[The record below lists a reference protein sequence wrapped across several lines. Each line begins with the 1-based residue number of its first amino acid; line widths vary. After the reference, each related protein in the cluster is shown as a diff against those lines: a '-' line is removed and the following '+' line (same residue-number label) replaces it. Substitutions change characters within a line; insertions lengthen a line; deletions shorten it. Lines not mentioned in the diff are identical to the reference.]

1 VVQREPLPERGDE
14 LVTTLTTTVLII
26 DDDPNL
32 RKTLS
37 DILRAKGYR
46 TLSAK
51 DGAEGLALIGANAV
65 DLALIDLKLP
75 DISGL
80 EVTRRIKVEY
90 PGIEAII
97 LTGNASLDSA
107 IKATNIGAF
116 SYLQKPYDIEQ
127 LLLHIR
133 HATEK
138 QESGKKIREYQEHL
152 EELVRERTKE
162 LESANR
168 AKTDFLANTS
178 HELRTP
184 LNAVIGFSSILLDG
198 LDGELSDQQREHLRD
213 ILESGRRLH
222 AIVEGMLAVAQT
234 ENGSLV
240 LDPSRF
246 PLREALDAALL
257 SVEEVA
263 QRSSIA
269 VRLDLAPETDV
280 EIEADRDKLEQ
291 IVGNLLDNGIKFTPA
306 GGTVLVRA
314 QLDRESVEIAVED
327 TGIGIRAE
335 DLVRLFQPFC
345 QLEAPLTKTYAGAGL
360 GLVLTKR
367 LVELHGG
374 RIRVESAPGAGSRF
388 IVTLPLRRP
397 VTGGTT
403 GS

>member
-1 VVQREPLPERGDE
+1 M
-14 LVTTLTTTVLII
+14 TTHKTSLLII
-26 DDDPNL
+26 DDDANL

-37 DILRAKGYR
+37 DILRAKGYS
-46 TLSAK
+46 TLVAK
-51 DGAEGLALIGANAV
+51 DGTEGLLLVGANAI

-80 EVTRRIKVEY
+80 EVMKRIKAEY
-90 PGIEAII
+90 PHTEAII
-97 LTGNASLDSA
+97 LTGNASLGSA
-107 IKATNIGAF
+107 IEATNIGAF
-116 SYLQKPYDIEQ
+116 SYLQKPYDIDQ

-133 HATEK
+133 RAIEK
-138 QESGKKIREYQEHL
+138 QKAEEKIREYQEHL

-198 LDGELSDQQREHLRD
+198 LAGELSEQQREHLRD

-240 LDPSRF
+240 LQTCRF

-257 SVEEVA
+257 GVEEAA
-263 QRSSIA
+263 QRGSIG
-269 VRLDLAPETDV
+269 VRLELSPEADV
-280 EIEADRDKLEQ
+280 DIEADRDKLEK

-335 DLVRLFQPFC
+335 DLDRLFQPFC
-345 QLEAPLTKTYAGAGL
+345 QLESPLTKTYAGAGL

-374 RIRVESAPGAGSRF
+374 RIRVESEPGAGSRF
-388 IVTLPLRRP
+388 IVSLPLRGP
-397 VTGGTT
+397 VASSTT

>member
-1 VVQREPLPERGDE
+1 M
-14 LVTTLTTTVLII
+14 TTPATTVLII

-51 DGAEGLALIGANAV
+51 DGTEGLALIGANAI

-75 DISGL
+75 GISGL
-80 EVTRRIKVEY
+80 EVTHRIKVEY
-90 PGIEAII
+90 PRIEAII

-107 IKATNIGAF
+107 IEATNIGAF
-116 SYLQKPYDIEQ
+116 SYLQKPYDIDQ

-152 EELVRERTKE
+152 EDLVRERTKE
-162 LESANR
+162 LESATLRAEAANR
-168 AKTDFLANTS
+168 AKTEFLANTS

-198 LDGELSDQQREHLRD
+198 LAGELSEQQRAHLRD

-222 AIVEGMLAVAQT
+222 NLVEGMLAVAQT

-240 LDPSRF
+240 LETTHF
-246 PLREALDAALL
+246 PLREALEAALL
-257 SVEEVA
+257 RTEDAA
-263 QRSSIA
+263 QRGLIG
-269 VRLDLAPETDV
+269 VRLDLAPEADV
-280 EIEADRDKLEQ
+280 DIEADRDKLER
-291 IVGNLLDNGIKFTPA
+291 IIGNLLDNGIKFTPD
-306 GGTVLVRA
+306 GGTVTVRA
-314 QLDRESVEIAVED
+314 RLDRDFAEIAVED

-335 DLVRLFQPFC
+335 DLGRLFQPFG

-374 RIRVESAPGAGSRF
+374 RIRVESELGAGSRF
-388 IVTLPLRRP
+388 IVSLPLRRP
-397 VTGGTT
+397 VPDGD
-403 GS
+403 SSP